1 MRSRTKTI
9 SFYVISMIVTY
20 AIFAS
25 IESAK
30 LSSKTVDEAFE
41 KFKNEFVQTEIG
53 DKEFYR
59 IGNST
64 FVPFEVGNTV
74 SLVRFEKGIFG
85 WKPTYYSHDEDRGS
99 SYTSFADGDILL
111 HGVLPKDIVAETKTI
126 KVNGIEADIVRLND
140 KTSVWILM
148 NNKPKNFSNRNIDFL
163 DKDGQ
168 IISEI

>member
-1 MRSRTKTI
+1 MGKRIKTI
-9 SFYVISMIVTY
+9 SFYVISMIVSYT
-20 AIFAS
+20 IFAS

-41 KFKNEFVQTEIG
+41 RFKNEFVQTEI
-53 DKEFYR
+53 DYKAFYR

-64 FVPFEVGNTV
+64 FVPFEVGNYV
-74 SLVRFEKGIFG
+74 SLVQFEKGIFG

-99 SYTSFADGDILL
+99 SYSSFVDGDILL
-111 HGVLPKDIVAETKTI
+111 HGIIPKEIVAETKTL

-140 KTSVWILM
+140 QTSVWILM
-148 NNKPKNFSNRNIDFL
+148 NNTPKNFSNINIDFL
-163 DKDGQ
+163 DSDGH